1 MSENPEYLTVQHLS
15 GPKVAGLKEFYCT
28 YGTHMT
34 QDNGKCGKKGGLN
47 LGQDLTTNSSK
58 TRAQLAA

>member
-1 MSENPEYLTVQHLS
+1 MSENPEYLTIQHLS

-47 LGQDLTTNSSK
+47 LG
-58 TRAQLAA
+58 